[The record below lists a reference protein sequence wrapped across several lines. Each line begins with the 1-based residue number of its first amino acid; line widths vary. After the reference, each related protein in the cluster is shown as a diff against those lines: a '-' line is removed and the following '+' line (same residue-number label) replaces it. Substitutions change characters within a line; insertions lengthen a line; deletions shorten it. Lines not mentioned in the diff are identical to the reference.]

1 MSQPVDKLSDSIKS
15 DSFNG
20 IMDDLANIEDMT
32 SEQRRE
38 VVLSFLA
45 EHGLALKPK
54 SIYRNLR
61 FHHRIT
67 FGDETVKNIL
77 KELDEQGHARRIDPS
92 ALEKGDL
99 VDLPEGE
106 GRGAYIVTEE
116 GRDHLR

>member
-1 MSQPVDKLSDSIKS
+1 MGQPAEKLANSMKS
-15 DSFNG
+15 DIFNG
-20 IMDDLANIEDMT
+20 IIDESTDIRDMT

-77 KELDEQGHARRIDPS
+77 KELDEEGHARRIDPS

-106 GRGAYIVTEE
+106 GRGAYIATEE